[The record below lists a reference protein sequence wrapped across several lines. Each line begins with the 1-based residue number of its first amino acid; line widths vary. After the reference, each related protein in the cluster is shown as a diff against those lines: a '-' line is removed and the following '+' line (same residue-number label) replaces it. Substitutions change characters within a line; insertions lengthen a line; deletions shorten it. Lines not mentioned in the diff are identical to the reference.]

1 MPTKIWVELKDYSRE
16 KVKNCPSD
24 IFCKSNLTITNVC
37 LSVHHLNPLH
47 SLESD
52 VSLNQQPHH
61 YSCNHYHHYPHHHH
75 SYYQPHHHPYQQP
88 YHNPNLQLQDFH
100 ILQLVGFSAYVI
112 ESFLQSLH
120 EVMNSKAFY
129 LH

>member
-16 KVKNCPSD
+16 KVKNCPSYL
-24 IFCKSNLTITNVC
+24 FRKSNFIITNVF
-37 LSVHHLNPLH
+37 LSVHHRNPLH
-47 SLESD
+47 RLESD

-88 YHNPNLQLQDFH
+88 DHNPYLQLQDFH
-100 ILQLVGFSAYVI
+100 LFILQLFGFSVCFI
-112 ESFLQSLH
+112 ESFLQNVLES
-120 EVMNSKAFY
+120 
-129 LH
+129 